1 MKTLKCFL
9 GKRRLPPCHQNG
21 QERKE
26 GHKFMMK
33 WVFAGLLFFSLV
45 FGIINGDVAAVSDA
59 ALSEAA
65 NAVTLC
71 LTLCAVICLWSGI
84 MRVAQT
90 SGLAN
95 LLAKAFKPVLVRL
108 FKGINPNG
116 KAIGF
121 IVLNITANLL
131 GLGNAS
137 TPFGIAA
144 MRELEKE
151 EGVLNPERATNNM
164 VLFVVINTAS
174 LQLIPTTAAA
184 IRLKHGSAAPMEILP
199 VVWICSLAAVTVA
212 VTIAKL
218 LGSRGKRHCQTV
230 KPADGGAK

>member
-1 MKTLKCFL
+1 
-9 GKRRLPPCHQNG
+9 
-21 QERKE
+21 
-26 GHKFMMK
+26 MMK
-33 WVFAGLLFFSLV
+33 WVFAGLIFFSLV
-45 FGIINGDVAAVSDA
+45 FGVIGGDVAAVSDA

-71 LTLCAVICLWSGI
+71 LTLCGVICLWSGI
-84 MRVAQT
+84 MRVAQM
-90 SGLAN
+90 SGLVEV
-95 LLAKAFKPVLVRL
+95 LAKAFKPVLIRL

-116 KAIGF
+116 KAIGY

-151 EGVLNPERATNNM
+151 ESTGESASNNM
-164 VLFVVINTAS
+164 VIFVVINTAS

-199 VVWICSLAAVTVA
+199 AVWICSLAAVIVA
-212 VTIAKL
+212 VTMAKIL
-218 LGSRGKRHCQTV
+218 SVKSGKPGKKVQ
-230 KPADGGAK
+230 K